1 MKCDACEKNTPDLTL
16 LAIAA
21 YEAIRKGEKDA
32 AENGIDKTKAAQT
45 PVT

>member
-1 MKCDACEKNTPDLTL
+1 METKSIPDLTL

-32 AENGIDKTKAAQT
+32 AENGIDKSKATQT
-45 PVT
+45 SLK

>member
-1 MKCDACEKNTPDLTL
+1 MNNIPDLTL

-21 YEAIRKGEKDA
+21 YEAIQRSMKGEQND
-32 AENGIDKTKAAQT
+32 EPTEKTQT

>member
-1 MKCDACEKNTPDLTL
+1 METKSIPDLTL

-21 YEAIRKGEKDA
+21 YKAIRKGEKDA

>member
-1 MKCDACEKNTPDLTL
+1 METKSIPDLTL

-32 AENGIDKTKAAQT
+32 DENGIDKTKATQT
-45 PVT
+45 SLK

>member
-1 MKCDACEKNTPDLTL
+1 MNNIPDLTL

-21 YEAIRKGEKDA
+21 LEAIRKGEKDA
-32 AENGIDKTKAAQT
+32 AENGIDKTKTSQT